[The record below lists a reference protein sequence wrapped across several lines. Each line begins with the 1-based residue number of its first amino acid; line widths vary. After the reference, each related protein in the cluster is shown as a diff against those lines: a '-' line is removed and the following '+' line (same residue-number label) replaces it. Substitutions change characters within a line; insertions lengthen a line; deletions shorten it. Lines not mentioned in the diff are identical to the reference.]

1 MYGVFDGHGKYGAMI
16 AETASLKIV
25 EKYEKHEKQG
35 KKSLRNLSEMH
46 TEDIITN
53 IFQESHE
60 HICTYCPKE
69 SEHSGTAALL
79 IIIREK

>member
-25 EKYEKHEKQG
+25 EKYEKQG

-60 HICTYCPKE
+60 HICTYFPKE

-79 IIIREK
+79 IILREK